1 MRQIFSQLF
10 YELEKQRSCVLVT
23 LTDSHGS
30 APRKAGAQMLVGA
43 EGRLVGSIGGGAVE
57 GRSIALCRE
66 LLAQGR
72 SCCCDF
78 PLHPREEG
86 DIGMLC
92 GGDVSAHFQLILAG
106 EPLWQQ
112 LAAEALSLMDAHQ
125 PGWLLLAE
133 DGSSPAL
140 LSRDGVLCG
149 RAEDA
154 LAASARGT
162 QLLRLPGHI
171 SVPLPVGNRAL
182 LFGAGHIAQS
192 LCPLLAGV
200 DFRPVV
206 IDPRPELATAAL
218 FPAAEQVICGD
229 FARISDY
236 LTTTEED
243 FVVVMT
249 SGHAGDLAVQQQVL
263 RGPFAYVGVIGSRRK
278 TEAVNQR
285 LRESGVDPEAIAR
298 VHTPV
303 GTPILAVTPAEIAVS
318 IAGEM
323 IRERALRRGPTPH
336 GCPMHG

>member
-1 MRQIFSQLF
+1 MRQIFSQLL
-10 YELEKQRSCVLVT
+10 YELEKQHPCVLVT

-57 GRSIALCRE
+57 GRSIELCRE
-66 LLAQGR
+66 LLTRGR
-72 SCCCDF
+72 SCSRDF
-78 PLHPREEG
+78 PLHPQEEG

-92 GGDVSAHFQLILAG
+92 GGDVSAHFQFIPG
-106 EPLWQQ
+106 NESLWRQ
-112 LAAEALSLMDAHQ
+112 LAAQALSLMEERR

-133 DGSSPAL
+133 DGSDPAL
-140 LSRDGVLCG
+140 LGQETVLCG
-149 RAEDA
+149 SAGADPAA
-154 LAASARGT
+154 LRGT
-162 QLLRLPGHI
+162 ALLRRSGRI
-171 SVPLPVGNRAL
+171 SLPLPVGHRAL

-192 LCPLLAGV
+192 LCPLLAGL

-206 IDPRPELATAAL
+206 IDPRPELATAEL
-218 FPAAEQVICGD
+218 FPTAERIICGD
-229 FARISDY
+229 FDRIADY
-236 LTTTEED
+236 LTVTEDD

-249 SGHAGDLAVQQQVL
+249 SGHAGDLAVQRQIL

-285 LRESGVDPEAIAR
+285 LLEGGISPEAIAR
-298 VHTPV
+298 VHTPI

-336 GCPMHG
+336 GCPMQG

>member
-1 MRQIFSQLF
+1 MRQMFSQLL
-10 YELEKQRSCVLVT
+10 YELEKRRSCVLVT

-43 EGRLVGSIGGGAVE
+43 EGRLVGSIGGGSVE
-57 GRSIALCRE
+57 GRSIRLCQE
-66 LLAQGR
+66 LLTQER
-72 SCCCDF
+72 SCSRDF
-78 PLHPREEG
+78 PLHPQEEG

-92 GGDVSAHFQLILAG
+92 GGDVSAQFQFIPGDA
-106 EPLWQQ
+106 PLWHQ
-112 LAAEALSLMDAHQ
+112 LAAGALSLMDAHQ

-149 RAEDA
+149 SVTAKPDT
-154 LAASARGT
+154 LRGGA
-162 QLLRLPGHI
+162 LLRRWGHI

-206 IDPRPELATAAL
+206 MDPRPELATAEL

-229 FARISDY
+229 FAHISDY
-236 LTTTEED
+236 LTITEED

-278 TEAVNQR
+278 TQAVNQR
-285 LRESGVDPEAIAR
+285 LLESGIAPEAIAR
-298 VHTPV
+298 VHTPI

-323 IRERALRRGPTPH
+323 IRERAMRRGPTPH